1 MQPFYLFY
9 SYHKKKYINP
19 NFYIMKK
26 ILITLLFVTGILQIS
41 CNSDAITNNPST
53 INPVDVYVAG
63 SKDAKACYWKNGQ
76 VVLLDSGEFTE
87 SDVIKVIVSNG
98 DVYAFGTGSINN
110 SLTTVSYLFWK
121 NGVVTNLKT
130 SFGTNS
136 HIVSS
141 ICDMEVIGNDVYF
154 VGFMKPAF
162 LTVELYDL
170 VYWKNG
176 IKTVINSN
184 LNGSGATQI
193 AVQNNDVYVTLS
205 PTFNI
210 SLSGYY
216 KNDVFY
222 GNPDLRFD
230 GLAAI
235 NNQVVVYGSNG
246 FNPFYKNTVTNATT
260 MVPFVNETTI
270 INMVFDNNNLYYS
283 NQSQVIKNGV
293 LFNQSQ
299 LPNVISDF
307 KIVNDNLYK
316 IDSAVYGNPNDIQT
330 VVVNNTIVL
339 TRTSGEFFESL
350 FVVQN

>member
-1 MQPFYLFY
+1 
-9 SYHKKKYINP
+9 
-19 NFYIMKK
+19 MKK
-26 ILITLLFVTGILQIS
+26 ILLTLLFMTSLLQIS

-141 ICDMEVIGNDVYF
+141 IDDMEVVGNDVYF

-193 AVQNNDVYVTLS
+193 AVQNNDVYITLS
-205 PTFNI
+205 PNFDT

-216 KNDVFY
+216 KNDVFFA
-222 GNPDLRFD
+222 NQDLRFD
-230 GLAAI
+230 GLSII
-235 NNQVVVYGSNG
+235 NNQVVVYGSTG
-246 FNPFYKNTVTNATT
+246 FNPFYKNTVSNATT
-260 MVPFVNETTI
+260 MVPFVNETSI

-283 NQSQVIKNGV
+283 NQSQVIKNGI

-316 IDSAVYGNPNDIQT
+316 IESAVYGNPNDIQS
-330 VVVNNTIVL
+330 VVINNTIVL

>member
-1 MQPFYLFY
+1 
-9 SYHKKKYINP
+9 
-19 NFYIMKK
+19 MKK
-26 ILITLLFVTGILQIS
+26 ILFTLLFVTSLLHIS
-41 CNSDAITNNPST
+41 CSDDAITNSPTT

-76 VVLLDSGEFTE
+76 IVLLDSGEFTE
-87 SDVIKVIVSNG
+87 SDVTKVIVANG
-98 DVYAFGTGSINN
+98 NVYAFGYGALNN
-110 SLTTVSYLFWK
+110 SITTLSYLFWK
-121 NGVVTNLKT
+121 NGVLTNLKT
-130 SFGTNS
+130 SFSTNS
-136 HIVSS
+136 QIVSS
-141 ICDMEVIGNDVYF
+141 IDDMEVIGNDVYF
-154 VGFMKPAF
+154 VGFMKPA
-162 LTVELYDL
+162 LLAVELYDL

-176 IKTVINSN
+176 VKTIINSN

-216 KNDVFY
+216 KNNVFY
-222 GNPDLRFD
+222 GNPDLIFD

-235 NNQVVVYGSNG
+235 NNQVVVYGTTG

-260 MVPFVNETTI
+260 MVPFVNENSITI
-270 INMVFDNNNLYYS
+270 MVFDNNNLYYS

-299 LPNVISDF
+299 IPNVISDF

-316 IDSAVYGNPNDIQT
+316 IESDVYGNPNDKQT
-330 VVVNNTIVL
+330 VVINNSIVL
-339 TRTSGEFFESL
+339 TTTSGEFFESI